1 MMLYECGV
9 RYDKKC
15 GEAVIIG
22 NKTQKVQ
29 RVTELYL
36 VDALSFAEAEGRITK
51 EMEPYISGDFDVV
64 TIKRTNISE
73 IVETDSADKWFKAKL
88 NFITLDEKTGRE
100 KKQAVHFI
108 VRATDIN
115 NAHSVVVEHMKGSVM
130 DYEIS
135 TLDETK
141 IMDLFRYEPN
151 VSSNG

>member
-9 RYDKKC
+9 RF
-15 GEAVIIG
+15 E
-22 NKTQKVQ
+22 KTMENGLTRK
-29 RVTELYL
+29 VTELYL
-36 VDALSFAEAEGRITK
+36 VDALSFAEAEGRIAK
-51 EMEPYISGDFDVV
+51 KMEPYISGDFDVV

-73 IVETDSADKWFKAKL
+73 IVENAVDAADKWFKAKL
-88 NFITLDEKTGRE
+88 NFITIDEKTGRE